1 MQTQF
6 FRLLLGILIA
16 VSFSTNVK
24 AQNSASGAFSGKG
37 QIGNMIPIDDNTACG
52 HIVIGSLNEAL
63 LVLDQK
69 GQVLWNEH
77 VKGYIKG
84 EGKWNGNVIFFYAE
98 KSNGG
103 PLHAAIF
110 DVKQK
115 KIVKDKVIYDI
126 PKKPGGTI
134 HVQND
139 PGHNFSHL
147 LFRSNGSA
155 PLITMITLSADLE
168 IYTKVLLPA
177 DSRIF
182 IGIHTSKQGD
192 IFLTSM
198 VEGRVIT
205 EQFDR
210 EGESKR
216 KLQVDLDVRIK
227 TYFTAISRLDTFT
240 NNILVAI
247 QYVNTDKDKAINLYR
262 FDFDAGK
269 TKAAPSVLL
278 DDVYYDALH
287 AKEPDAKKRLKPIEE
302 MVPVDILASR
312 DKIILVKEIRTLYAT
327 QRSVAA
333 LNKAAVVS
341 VFNKELK
348 PLHETVLN
356 KYYEAYASFNSR
368 LISFVHNE
376 NLYVISPESEGAA
389 TFYDYCYIIDLSAD
403 KKVKKKLPR
412 VSGLPEPSATV
423 LYKNSCLFGY
433 TYKEMANSNGKTNVQ
448 ALKYEEIDKLAPA
461 DR

>member
-1 MQTQF
+1 MQTQL
-6 FRLLLGILIA
+6 FRILIGILI
-16 VSFSTNVK
+16 VFSFSANGK
-24 AQNSASGAFSGKG
+24 AQDSGPFSGKG
-37 QIGNMIPIDDNTACG
+37 QIGNMIALDDNTAFG

-63 LVLDQK
+63 MVMDQK
-69 GQVLWNEH
+69 GQVLWNEP

-84 EGKWNGNVIFFYAE
+84 EGKWNGNVIFFYTD

-103 PLHAAIF
+103 PLHAAIV
-110 DVKQK
+110 DVKGK
-115 KIVKDKVIYDI
+115 KIIKDKVIYDI
-126 PKKPGGTI
+126 PKKPGGEI
-134 HVQND
+134 YVQND

-147 LFRSNGSA
+147 LFRSNESA

-198 VEGRVIT
+198 VEGKLIT

-210 EGESKR
+210 EGESKN
-216 KLQVDLDVRIK
+216 KLQVDLDVRNK
-227 TYFTAISRLDTFT
+227 SYFTAISRLDTFT

-247 QYVNTDKDKAINLYR
+247 QYVNTNKDKAINLYR
-262 FDFDAGK
+262 FNFDAGK
-269 TKAAPSVLL
+269 TNAAPSVLL
-278 DDVYYDALH
+278 DDAYFDALH

-302 MVPVDILASR
+302 MVPVDILTSR
-312 DKIILVKEIRTLYAT
+312 DKIILVKEIRTLYTT

-356 KYYEAYASFNSR
+356 KYYEAYASFNSH
-368 LISFVHNE
+368 LISFLHNE
-376 NLYVISPESEGAA
+376 KLYVLSPESEGIA

-423 LYKNSCLFGY
+423 LFKNSCIFGY
-433 TYKEMANSNGKTNVQ
+433 TYKEMAMSNGKTNVQ
-448 ALKYEEIDKLAPA
+448 AMKYEEIDKLA
-461 DR
+461 DVER